1 MTKKNNKK
9 FRLIKIVNIITY
21 AFIALT
27 IVYLVIDYQINMSAV
42 ATDTPEENYFR
53 QIRFIGSLF
62 QLLIGFFAVIFF
74 IIIKLISNFLIKK
87 FVK

>member
-1 MTKKNNKK
+1 MEKKSKK
-9 FRLIKIVNIITY
+9 SKLIKIINITTY
-21 AFIALT
+21 IFIALT
-27 IVYLVIDYQINMSAV
+27 IVYLVIDYQINMPSV

-53 QIRFIGSLF
+53 QIKVIGSL
-62 QLLIGFFAVIFF
+62 LNGFFAVIFF